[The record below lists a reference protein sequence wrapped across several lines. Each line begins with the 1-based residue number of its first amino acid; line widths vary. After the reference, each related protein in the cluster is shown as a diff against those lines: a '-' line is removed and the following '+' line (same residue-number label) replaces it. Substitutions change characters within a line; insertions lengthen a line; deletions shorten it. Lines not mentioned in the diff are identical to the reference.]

1 MKIRPAI
8 HSDKKRV
15 EELFSLPELATP
27 NGDYLSA
34 ELLFDY
40 LDEKFFLVA
49 EDSDKIVGAL
59 FGERLRNKGI
69 MLWLFAVDSKLQGKG
84 IGNSL
89 LNEFENNMRSEDI
102 EWIMGYAPDKNVQ
115 TLQFYKNRGFNI
127 GKTYVE
133 FLKFLQ

>member
-8 HSDKKRV
+8 HSDMKRV

-59 FGERLRNKGI
+59 FGERLKNKGI
-69 MLWLFAVDSKLQGKG
+69 MLWLFAVDSNLQGKG

-115 TLQFYKNRGFNI
+115 TLKFYKDRGFNM
-127 GKTYVE
+127 GKTYIE
-133 FLKFLQ
+133 FLKFLH

>member
-1 MKIRPAI
+1 MNIRPATQ
-8 HSDKKRV
+8 SDMKRV
-15 EELFSLPELATP
+15 EEIFSLPELATP
-27 NGDYLSA
+27 TGDYLSA
-34 ELLFDY
+34 ELLSDY

-49 EDSDKIVGAL
+49 EDSDKVIGAL
-59 FGERLRNKGI
+59 FGERLKNKGI
-69 MLWLFAVDSKLQGKG
+69 MLWLFAVDSNLQGKG

-115 TLQFYKNRGFNI
+115 TLKFYKDRGFNI